1 MKRLLFT
8 LAVVPVAFCVFGQA
22 DSLAYA
28 VPQNVV
34 IRAQDFSDCHNAAL
48 MGDGEAMRRV
58 AVCYQTGVGVGKD
71 LEQAIIWYGKAARAG
86 NVEADF
92 DIGTLYRD
100 GIGFPKDDSEAAYW
114 FRKAARNGNVKAM
127 VEIARQFLDGKGVQQ
142 DDRIAAEYF
151 WRAGS
156 RGSAEGQYGYACMLR
171 DGRGLPKTRRKL
183 WNGSRRRQDRAI
195 RMHPFRLTI

>member
-92 DIGTLYRD
+92 DIGALYRD

-151 WRAGS
+151 GVQ
-156 RGSAEGQYGYACMLR
+156 GPAEAQKANTAMPVCCAT
-171 DGRGLPKTRRKL
+171 DAGLPKTRRKL

>member
-1 MKRLLFT
+1 MNRLFLT
-8 LAVVPVAFCVFGQA
+8 LAISSAAALCPAAQAVGQNDAPVG
-22 DSLAYA
+22 D
-28 VPQNVV
+28 VV
-34 IRAQDFSDCHNAAL
+34 IRAQDFADYHNAAL

-58 AVCYQTGVGVGKD
+58 AVCYQTGTGVGKD

-100 GIGFPKDDSEAAYW
+100 GIGFPQDFSEAAYW
-114 FRKAARNGNVKAM
+114 FRKAARNGNAKAM
-127 VEIARQFLDGKGVQQ
+127 VEIGKQFLEGRGVEQ

-156 RGSAEGQYGYACMLR
+156 RGNAEGQKKYDEMKRA
-171 DGRGLPKTRRKL
+171 GRIGRR
-183 WNGSRRRQDRAI
+183 
-195 RMHPFRLTI
+195 

>member
-58 AVCYQTGVGVGKD
+58 AVCYRIGVGVGKD
-71 LEQAIIWYGKAARAG
+71 LEQAIIWYGKSRASRKRG
-86 NVEADF
+86 GGFRHRHFCIATESVSLRT
-92 DIGTLYRD
+92 IPRRH
-100 GIGFPKDDSEAAYW
+100 IGFAKPRET
-114 FRKAARNGNVKAM
+114 GM
-127 VEIARQFLDGKGVQQ
+127 
-142 DDRIAAEYF
+142 
-151 WRAGS
+151 
-156 RGSAEGQYGYACMLR
+156 
-171 DGRGLPKTRRKL
+171 
-183 WNGSRRRQDRAI
+183 
-195 RMHPFRLTI
+195 